1 MKPTIR
7 DATIADAP
15 AISELICRVAQ
26 ETIFADGP
34 EEGCRYFLAMNTP
47 AAVAGKMSGHAYRYY
62 VAELPDRIVGLAAIL
77 NNAHLYHLCIDTNVK
92 GTGVGRSLLEHVRDE
107 CLRRVAACLRDTVR
121 RPADLV
127 ARYGGEEFVCLLPET
142 SLDGALQ
149 VARQLGAS
157 VAGLGIEHAHSDA
170 AAVVTV
176 SLGVCTGAGA
186 AGGDVGALLRGAD
199 AQLYQAKSLGRHR
212 CCGAELALA

>member
-92 GTGVGRSLLEHVRDE
+92 GTGVGRRLLEHVRDE
-107 CLRRVAACLRDTVR
+107 CLRRGNPGRFTVDSTLDAIKFYERFDFVVA
-121 RPADLV
+121 
-127 ARYGGEEFVCLLPET
+127 GEERVRN
-142 SLDGALQ
+142 G
-149 VARQLGAS
+149 
-157 VAGLGIEHAHSDA
+157 H
-170 AAVVTV
+170 AAVPMA
-176 SLGVCTGAGA
+176 LNI
-186 AGGDVGALLRGAD
+186 VGQKR
-199 AQLYQAKSLGRHR
+199 
-212 CCGAELALA
+212 